1 MTSKRERREKLDP
14 NSVKPPL
21 GTGINTTAT
30 YAKYNAAMQQSLIPG
45 STDTRDHRGNPQNA
59 KSFQAVDPQY
69 SNPYSEQS
77 FIFEQTAT
85 IDPTKVNRSQLR
97 QSEVPGRLK
106 NKMPVDYR
114 PLSPS
119 AAEGDAM
126 ESARLAM
133 YASNRGLPPGGMG
146 IEGVKAAHM
155 DGALYAD
162 ANAGKGFMTTMSVD
176 AGERIPGSTKQ
187 VIRKGNSKGIA

>member
-1 MTSKRERREKLDP
+1 MISKQERREKLDP
-14 NSVKPPL
+14 NSVKPPV

-30 YAKYNAAMQQSLIPG
+30 YGKYNAAMQQSLVPG
-45 STDTRDHRGNPQNA
+45 STDTRDHRGNPKNA
-59 KSFQAVDPQY
+59 ESFKAVDPIY
-69 SNPYSEQS
+69 GNPYSEES
-77 FIFEQTAT
+77 FAFEQTAT
-85 IDPTKVNRSQLR
+85 IDPTKVNRSQLK

-133 YASNRGLPPGGMG
+133 YAANRGLPAGGMG

-176 AGERIPGSTKQ
+176 AGEMIPGSTKQ
-187 VIRKGNSKGIA
+187 VIRKGNKKGIA